1 MLIFFVLM
9 VEVFMGY
16 LLFWGQM
23 FYWGVQVIILLFGV
37 ILVIGDDF
45 MLWICGDYVIFGVIL
60 NCFFVLYVIVLL
72 IVLLFLIVLYIL
84 VLYEVGLNNFDGIEI
99 KLLKGL
105 MGEGY
110 ELQFKFYEYYI
121 KKYDIIDLILF
132 YFYGMVK
139 DLIGV
144 VGFLFLFCYV
154 LFFNLEMGGY
164 FFELFNFEVVNLL
177 KILEYIVFVWYFMLF
192 YVILC
197 VVLDKLLGVIVMG
210 VLIVVLFLLFWL
222 DCCKVCFYCYC
233 SKFYL
238 FNIVQFIVSFIV
250 LGILGVLF
258 VILIYILLV
267 QIFSLCYF
275 MFFVLL
281 FFYSKNEVI
290 KLLLIRVIYK

>member
-1 MLIFFVLM
+1 
-9 VEVFMGY
+9 
-16 LLFWGQM
+16 
-23 FYWGVQVIILLFGV
+23 
-37 ILVIGDDF
+37 
-45 MLWICGDYVIFGVIL
+45 
-60 NCFFVLYVIVLL
+60 
-72 IVLLFLIVLYIL
+72 
-84 VLYEVGLNNFDGIEI
+84 
-99 KLLKGL
+99 
-105 MGEGY
+105 
-110 ELQFKFYEYYI
+110 
-121 KKYDIIDLILF
+121 
-132 YFYGMVK
+132 MVK

-238 FNIVQFIVSFIV
+238 FNIV
-250 LGILGVLF
+250 
-258 VILIYILLV
+258 
-267 QIFSLCYF
+267 
-275 MFFVLL
+275 
-281 FFYSKNEVI
+281 
-290 KLLLIRVIYK
+290 